1 MKSIDCIAC
10 SCRGDIG
17 FPKVKARWRTR
28 TMRLWRF
35 TSTNI
40 TFRFRCR
47 NRKAAVGRRAGISS
61 MPSNA
66 GICTVGVGSTR
77 AFGPPLPR
85 ASSCS
90 CHCSTTTP
98 RCTARSVHRG
108 AAYADEPTAGEPRP
122 LPPIDSLLEAGKV
135 LALNFPVGM
144 NPGLARILGVMLK
157 LDFQR
162 AVLQRIP
169 QITAQPDAGLA
180 GSAVRLRRVPRLC
193 DRRRNGSDGRRAHV
207 CAVATGEADAD
218 RGHAEHQL
226 PPVRAAG

>member
-1 MKSIDCIAC
+1 MAH
-10 SCRGDIG
+10 
-17 FPKVKARWRTR
+17 PYV
-28 TMRLWRF
+28 RLWRF

-40 TFRFRCR
+40 TFRSRCR
-47 NRKAAVGRRAGISS
+47 NRKAAAGRHAGINL

-66 GICTVGVGSTR
+66 GICTGGVGSTR

-90 CHCSTTTP
+90 CHCSTTTQP
-98 RCTARSVHRG
+98 VHRAFCPPR
-108 AAYADEPTAGEPRP
+108 AAYRRPTAGEPRP
-122 LPPIDSLLEAGKV
+122 LPPIDSLLETGKV

-169 QITAQPDAGLA
+169 QITAQPERIWRDLLFVCDEYTPLRP
-180 GSAVRLRRVPRLC
+180 SAKRIRPGTSARSRC
-193 DRRRNGSDGRRAHV
+193 RDRRS
-207 CAVATGEADAD
+207 
-218 RGHAEHQL
+218 
-226 PPVRAAG
+226 